1 MLSEIRWV
9 GAVGVTQ
16 ERGESNLMT
25 DQNKPGKLKLGV
37 TINFVAAS
45 QFQPVLFQLLYALST
60 QIALE
65 SGRKGQDQT
74 TSERQALCALSR
86 DSGEKVHNL

>member
-1 MLSEIRWV
+1 
-9 GAVGVTQ
+9 
-16 ERGESNLMT
+16 MT
-25 DQNKPGKLKLGV
+25 DQNEPGKLKLGV

-45 QFQPVLFQLLYALST
+45 QFQPVLFQFLYTLST

-65 SGRKGQDQT
+65 LGKKRQDQT

-86 DSGEKVHNL
+86 DSGREST